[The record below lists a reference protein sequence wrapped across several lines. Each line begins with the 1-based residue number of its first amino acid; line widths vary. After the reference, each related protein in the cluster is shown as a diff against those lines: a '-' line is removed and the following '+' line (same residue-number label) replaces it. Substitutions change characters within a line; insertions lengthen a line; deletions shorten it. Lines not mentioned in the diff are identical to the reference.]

1 MISVH
6 VARPVNTNIYDY
18 EVVANFLNPE
28 IGQN

>member
-6 VARPVNTNIYDY
+6 VAHPVNTNIYDY
-18 EVVANFLNPE
+18 EVIENFLNPE